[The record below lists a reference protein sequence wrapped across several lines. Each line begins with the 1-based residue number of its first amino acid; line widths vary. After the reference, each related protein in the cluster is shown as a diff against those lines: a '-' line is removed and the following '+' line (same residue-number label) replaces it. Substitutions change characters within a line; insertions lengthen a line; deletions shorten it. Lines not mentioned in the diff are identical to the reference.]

1 MIRHLRNEEIDRQQW
16 DRLLDQ
22 CPDRLWYARSR
33 VLDRMAPGWEALID
47 DQLGILMPLT
57 WRRKWGIHYLYNPY
71 GAQQL
76 GVFNANRDPDRTTAF
91 LAAVPGRFRYIDIWL
106 NAAMARPEDPK
117 GAWLPQV
124 NQTMIAS
131 DDMDSIRGRYAKGHL
146 RNLRKSGMSTEFQEG
161 IDATTFMD
169 LFERTTGARHGGL
182 PAGASAALRSTMAD
196 ALDEGTGGITGSIKD
211 GKLVAAVCTIT
222 WGGRSILLKSANT
235 PEGQSVNA
243 MFHLYD
249 HWIASHAGTKTSL
262 DFAGS
267 NTPGVARFNAG
278 FGAVESTYFRF
289 RWNRLPWPMNHFRT

>member
-76 GVFNANRDPDRTTAF
+76 GVFNANHDPDRTTAF

-106 NAAMARPEDPK
+106 NAAMARPADPK

-124 NQTMIAS
+124 NQT
-131 DDMDSIRGRYAKGHL
+131 
-146 RNLRKSGMSTEFQEG
+146 
-161 IDATTFMD
+161 
-169 LFERTTGARHGGL
+169 
-182 PAGASAALRSTMAD
+182 
-196 ALDEGTGGITGSIKD
+196 
-211 GKLVAAVCTIT
+211 
-222 WGGRSILLKSANT
+222 
-235 PEGQSVNA
+235 
-243 MFHLYD
+243 
-249 HWIASHAGTKTSL
+249 
-262 DFAGS
+262 
-267 NTPGVARFNAG
+267 
-278 FGAVESTYFRF
+278 
-289 RWNRLPWPMNHFRT
+289 